1 MDLPVRVLVAID
13 EGVSCRAAAV
23 RFGIAPSTA
32 SRWVGQRRATGSFAP
47 RSQGGNMRS
56 RRIEERAA
64 DILGLW
70 EARKDI
76 SLEELRL
83 AGFGGLC
90 RRIAPVF
97 RAAGHDA

>member
-1 MDLPVRVLVAID
+1 
-13 EGVSCRAAAV
+13 
-23 RFGIAPSTA
+23 
-32 SRWVGQRRATGSFAP
+32 
-47 RSQGGNMRS
+47 MRS